1 MYLKVTMVEFEVGGG
16 SSRYIFIHYSYSCL
30 SSHLMSHSFSLFSS
44 FLLPGLYSGVVDPIL
59 RATTVALENI
69 LLLPFSK
76 LFCRSSGLSVRG

>member
-16 SSRYIFIHYSYSCL
+16 VRVVIFLSIIPIHV
-30 SSHLMSHSFSLFSS
+30 SSHLMCHSFSLFSS